1 MEICAKW
8 FSNVTKESRACDNSK
23 KVYLMISLAL
33 SCLNRITFAFIT
45 FYVILYMNTF
55 LLGHMQI
62 LLFNCMSVRD
72 PMRLLPHL
80 VNTSI
85 QNGMMVKFSHSL
97 NKYLCIHLS
106 NKSGI
111 LSWVYTF
118 ALLDCMNFFWG
129 NIAWIYWQ
137 LESCANLFL
146 YLLLTSLKF
155 NLFPLTVACFH
166 LICNF
171 LQGVI
176 LIWPYLFQTN
186 HSTTSLVLVHQHL
199 QSLSKLICRG
209 NYLSKKCGRS

>member
-1 MEICAKW
+1 LQGRAQVVPDSLVSSEEKDQNNSLVFYLDGAHSPESMEICAKW

-33 SCLNRITFAFIT
+33 SCLNRPTFAFIT
-45 FYVILYMNTF
+45 SYVILYMNTF

-111 LSWVYTF
+111 LS
-118 ALLDCMNFFWG
+118 
-129 NIAWIYWQ
+129 
-137 LESCANLFL
+137 
-146 YLLLTSLKF
+146 
-155 NLFPLTVACFH
+155 
-166 LICNF
+166 
-171 LQGVI
+171 
-176 LIWPYLFQTN
+176 
-186 HSTTSLVLVHQHL
+186 
-199 QSLSKLICRG
+199 
-209 NYLSKKCGRS
+209 